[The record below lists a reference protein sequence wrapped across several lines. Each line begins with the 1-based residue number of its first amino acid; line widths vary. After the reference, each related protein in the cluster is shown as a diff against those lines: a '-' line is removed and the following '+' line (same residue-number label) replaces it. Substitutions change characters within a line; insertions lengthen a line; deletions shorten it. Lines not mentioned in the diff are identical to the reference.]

1 LLKSDFDMGADEERQ
16 LRTSQRE
23 SVVAC
28 DLPLVLA
35 ARLVED
41 VFLAVNGE
49 DAILH
54 DALPVL

>member
-1 LLKSDFDMGADEERQ
+1 MGVDEERQ
-16 LRTSQRE
+16 LRPSQQE